1 MNKLIAK
8 TLITVLAWQGF
19 LPASPVAVHA
29 QEQCPAPVTVEIDV
43 KPPDGANK
51 INLSS
56 RGLLP
61 VAVLTTE
68 TFDASLFTP
77 EMAHLSDARTAM
89 GCSGAQAVRWT
100 YTDVNGDDRLD
111 ILFFFRVQELNLTS
125 STMAVTLMA
134 HGAYDSLPTHV
145 EGTDTV
151 IVKS

>member
-1 MNKLIAK
+1 
-8 TLITVLAWQGF
+8 
-19 LPASPVAVHA
+19 
-29 QEQCPAPVTVEIDV
+29 
-43 KPPDGANK
+43 
-51 INLSS
+51 
-56 RGLLP
+56 
-61 VAVLTTE
+61 
-68 TFDASLFTP
+68 
-77 EMAHLSDARTAM
+77 M